1 MNKIVQGFKKY
12 FVPHEGNNHRPHI
25 LRRKIIAFTCL
36 VMLVGEL
43 AFVLGTSFVVP
54 HSDLF
59 GIILVSTL
67 TDGTNSQRTANDLPA
82 LRVSPLLQVAA
93 QEKANDMAA
102 NNYFAHTS
110 PTGKTPWYW
119 FAKVGY
125 NFSYAGENL
134 AINYSDSQ
142 DVTTAWMNSPE
153 HRANILNGNYTQIGM
168 ATAEGEF
175 DGKPAIYVVELFGTP
190 AATPITVATAEAP
203 PYAAA
208 QQTPSPALPI
218 VIASGTT
225 TSANMEQSFV
235 AVRGA
240 ETGTAPVAVA
250 PAAQTSSEANAT
262 VPKPA
267 EENNLVQQAFVSP
280 RQTMNY
286 LYLAL
291 MGIFALALA
300 LNIFI
305 KIRLQHPDLIM
316 GGVTVIAVAAICII
330 LDHQLIG
337 GLIL

>member
-1 MNKIVQGFKKY
+1 
-12 FVPHEGNNHRPHI
+12 
-25 LRRKIIAFTCL
+25 
-36 VMLVGEL
+36 MLVGEL
-43 AFVLGTSFVVP
+43 AFLLGTSFVVP

-59 GIILVSTL
+59 GIILVGTL
-67 TDGTNSQRTANDLPA
+67 TDGTNSQRTANDLPV
-82 LRVSPLLQVAA
+82 LQVNPLLQVAA

-119 FAKVGY
+119 FANVGY

-142 DVTTAWMNSPE
+142 DVINAWMNSPE

-175 DGKPAIYVVELFGTP
+175 GGSPAIYVVELFGTP
-190 AATPITVATAEAP
+190 AAAPVAVASAQAP
-203 PYAAA
+203 PYAAV
-208 QQTPSPALPI
+208 QPTLPPAIPI
-218 VIASGTT
+218 VTASGTA
-225 TSANMEQSFV
+225 TSANMEQSFI
-235 AVRGA
+235 AVKGA
-240 ETGTAPVAVA
+240 ETGTAPAAVA
-250 PAAQTSSEANAT
+250 PVAQTSSAANAA
-262 VPKPA
+262 VSKPA
-267 EENNLVQQAFVSP
+267 EESNPVQQAFVSP
-280 RQTMNY
+280 RQTVNY

-305 KIRLQHPDLIM
+305 KVRIQHPDLIM
-316 GGVTVIAVAAICII
+316 GGVVVIAVAAICII
-330 LDHQLIG
+330 LNHQLIG